1 VSITARDFIVLALKE
16 SGVLGIG
23 QSPNAEDINDSFTIL
38 HRMLAIWQKKRWI
51 VPSLYDFAMPGN
63 GKVSNLIGP
72 GQYWN
77 AKRPDKIQA
86 AYFIQKNGNPSIEL
100 TTVDGWTI
108 ISESSDVSNSVSFRL
123 RPIWSYEDYAKI
135 TLKQMASWPLCF
147 FYDNAFPYGN
157 VFIWP
162 IPDASYTIHLI
173 LKSPIGFTVELSNGV
188 ITNQG
193 AVYANGV
200 YAAIPFLALTGF
212 GTGGTADVTVAGNKV
227 TAIAIHDP
235 GDGYNINDTLTLDT
249 TLMGGV
255 GNGFV
260 WMVTGVTDDL
270 DAIFNM
276 PSEYEEAI
284 HYNLCIRLCSMY
296 QYPVNPVQ
304 AGLAKLALNT
314 IKVSNAQIPTLEM
327 PSSLRSRSGG
337 NWPYIFSIDA
347 Q

>member
-1 VSITARDFIVLALKE
+1 VAITARDFITMAMKE
-16 SGVLGIG
+16 AGVLGIG
-23 QSPNAEDINDSFTIL
+23 QSPNSEDINDAFTIL

-51 VPSLYDFAMPGN
+51 VPSLYDIAMPGN

-86 AYFIQKNGNPSIEL
+86 AYFIQNAGLSNPP
-100 TTVDGWTI
+100 
-108 ISESSDVSNSVSFRL
+108 NPVSFRL
-123 RPIWSYEDYAKI
+123 RPIWSYEDYAKV
-135 TLKQMASWPLCF
+135 TLKEMTSWPTRF

-200 YAAIPFLALTGF
+200 YVAIPFLALTGF

-260 WMVTGVTDDL
+260 WTVTGVTDDL

-284 HYNLCIRLCSMY
+284 HYNLCVRLCSMY

-314 IKVSNAQIPTLEM
+314 IKVSNAQIPSLEM

-337 NWPYIFSIDA
+337 NWPYIFNIDA